1 MIVQAV
7 YIGRKMLRVM
17 LFYLFQCCG
26 VENRI
31 YVIQI
36 ISQHLFHDIFV
47 VFRSEITIECYGKR
61 FQFADFSFH
70 GSLYIL
76 AFSLFH
82 LHQFF
87 KFSGKRDD
95 VGTVKCDFAKHLVCE
110 VQLGKT
116 FVVCFHIIEQC
127 CPVAL
132 RTGVIRQNP
141 FCHRLFLL
149 LFPGNDAGFFHTTDL
164 TN

>member
-31 YVIQI
+31 YVFQI
-36 ISQHLFHDIFV
+36 ISQHLFHDI
-47 VFRSEITIECYGKR
+47 
-61 FQFADFSFH
+61 
-70 GSLYIL
+70 
-76 AFSLFH
+76 
-82 LHQFF
+82 
-87 KFSGKRDD
+87 KFSGKRND
-95 VGTVKCDFAKHLVCE
+95 VGTIKCDFAKHLVCE

-141 FCHRLFLL
+141 SCHRLFLL